1 MTYLELV
8 NEVLKRMRED
18 TIDTVAG
25 VDDVVAEMVTSLVN
39 DAKRSVEDAHTW
51 NALRY
56 EWDID
61 TIADTS
67 LYSLTSAGNY
77 ARIEYIL
84 STYGQGLTE
93 VPLQKIRMLKA
104 QPNTVTQQ
112 PTYYAVNGLDASGD
126 LRVEVF
132 PKPDAVYPLNVYGFK
147 RQADLVADDDVLLV
161 PSKPVVYLALALAAR
176 ERGEVGGQT
185 AAEIFVMAR
194 GYLSD
199 AIAWDAS
206 LNDLDNIWM
215 TV

>member
-1 MTYLELV
+1 VTYLQIV

-18 TIDTVAG
+18 TVTTTVAN
-25 VDDVVAEMVTSLVN
+25 DDIVADMVTSLVN
-39 DAKRSVEDAHTW
+39 DAKRAVEDAHTW

-56 EWDID
+56 EWDISTIVD
-61 TIADTS
+61 TP

-77 ARIEYIL
+77 AKIEYIL
-84 STYGQGLTE
+84 TTYGQGLTE

-126 LRVEVF
+126 VRIEVF

-147 RQADLVADDDVLLV
+147 RQPDLSADDDVLLV

-185 AAEIFVMAR
+185 AAELFGMAKN
-194 GYLSD
+194 YLSD

>member
-18 TIDTVAG
+18 TVEN
-25 VDDVVAEMVTSLVN
+25 VVSNDDVVADMVTALVN
-39 DAKRSVEDAHTW
+39 DAKRVVEDAHTW

-56 EWDID
+56 EWL
-61 TIADTS
+61 TNTVAETE
-67 LYSLTSAGNY
+67 LYSLTSAKNY

-84 STYGQGLTE
+84 TTYGQGLTE

-112 PTYYAVNGLDASGD
+112 PTYYAVNGLDANGD
-126 LRVEVF
+126 IRIEVF
-132 PKPDAVYPLNVYGFK
+132 PKPDAVYPLNIYGFK
-147 RQADLVADDDVLLV
+147 RQPDLVASDDVLLV

-185 AAEIFVMAR
+185 AAEIFAMAKT
-194 GYLSD
+194 YLSD
-199 AIAWDAS
+199 AVAWDAS

-215 TV
+215 SV

>member
-1 MTYLELV
+1 VTYLELV